1 MIKTLII
8 PLAKFLDTY
17 LGSFAKNVLSS
28 LGIGVISYA
37 GIKTVFDELVA
48 LAQSYF
54 ANMASDALSVVQLA
68 GVGEAIGII
77 VGAITFKLT
86 MTSMSNLGI
95 LPS

>member
-1 MIKTLII
+1 MKILV
-8 PLAKFLDTY
+8 PLAQFLDTY

-37 GIKTVFDELVA
+37 GIKTVFDQLVS
-48 LAQSYF
+48 LAQDQYS
-54 ANMASDALSVVQLA
+54 NMATDALSVVQLA

-86 MTSMSNLGI
+86 ITTMSSLGV
-95 LPS
+95 LPQ

>member
-1 MIKTLII
+1 MKILV
-8 PLAKFLDTY
+8 PLAQFLDTY
-17 LGSFAKNVLSS
+17 LGSFARNVLSS

-48 LAQSYF
+48 LAQAQF
-54 ANMASDALSVVQLA
+54 ANIASDALSVVQLA

-86 MTSMSNLGI
+86 MTTMSSLGI

>member
-1 MIKTLII
+1 MKTILV
-8 PLAKFLDTY
+8 PLAQFLDTY
-17 LGSFAKNVLSS
+17 LGSFARNVLSS

-48 LAQSYF
+48 LAQAQF
-54 ANMASDALSVVQLA
+54 ANIATDALAVVQLA

-86 MTSMSNLGI
+86 MTTMSSLGI

>member
-1 MIKTLII
+1 MKTILV
-8 PLAKFLDTY
+8 PLAQFLDTY
-17 LGSFAKNVLSS
+17 LGSFARNVLSS

-48 LAQSYF
+48 LAQAQFS
-54 ANMASDALSVVQLA
+54 NMATDALSVVQLA

-86 MTSMSNLGI
+86 MTTMSSLGI

>member
-1 MIKTLII
+1 MKTILV
-8 PLAKFLDTY
+8 PLAQFLDTY
-17 LGSFAKNVLSS
+17 LGSFARNVLSS

-37 GIKTVFDELVA
+37 GIKAVFDELVA
-48 LAQSYF
+48 LAQAQF
-54 ANMASDALSVVQLA
+54 ANIATDALAVVQLA

-86 MTSMSNLGI
+86 MTTMSSLGI